1 MNEYNKAE
9 TENKLVAVNGE
20 REGENGDYGMKRY
33 NLIHIK

>member
-20 REGENGDYGMKRY
+20 REGENGD
-33 NLIHIK
+33 